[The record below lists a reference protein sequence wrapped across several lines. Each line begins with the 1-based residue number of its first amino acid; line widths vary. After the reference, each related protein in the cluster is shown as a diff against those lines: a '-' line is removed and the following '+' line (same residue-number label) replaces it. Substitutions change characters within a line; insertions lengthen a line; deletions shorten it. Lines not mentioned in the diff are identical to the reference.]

1 MQAFLYEDRSFLLL
15 LKQEKLV
22 KVSDRGTPSYRGTL
36 TLPHN
41 LRVQDNPRGCTTVPV
56 FSSPGQS
63 PGRAGVGI
71 GVGGGVSISK
81 CSSFTLKFLCDGQGG
96 VRQPILSL

>member
-22 KVSDRGTPSYRGTL
+22 KVSDRDTPSYRGTL

-41 LRVQDNPRGCTTVPV
+41 LTVQDNPRGCTTVPV
-56 FSSPGQS
+56 FSSPRQS
-63 PGRAGVGI
+63 PGRAIVLPPGSALALEAASALANVK
-71 GVGGGVSISK
+71 V
-81 CSSFTLKFLCDGQGG
+81 L
-96 VRQPILSL
+96 R